1 VTVHLGPLLVEA
13 EDPAAVTRFWEAALG
28 EASCRRYLIIR
39 PQRRAKVVKNRVH
52 VDVYVHDVASLLAL
66 GARVLDE
73 YLPEQRV
80 TLADVEG
87 NEFCA
92 FIDPDRRLETEPPAQ
107 VFAVCTDSDRPEDL
121 AAWWAPLLGAQ
132 IGPGT
137 DGTMRWLYGSA
148 GRPDLIWKFVRVTD
162 ERLREESTTG
172 DERLREESTTGDERL
187 REESTT
193 GDERLREESTTG
205 DERLVPNRW
214 QWSVTTGVDELVG
227 AGATAA
233 GDVLVD
239 PDGNEVSAPGP
250 ATSAG

>member
-172 DERLREESTTGDERL
+172 DERL
-187 REESTT
+187 
-193 GDERLREESTTG
+193 
-205 DERLVPNRW
+205 VPNRW